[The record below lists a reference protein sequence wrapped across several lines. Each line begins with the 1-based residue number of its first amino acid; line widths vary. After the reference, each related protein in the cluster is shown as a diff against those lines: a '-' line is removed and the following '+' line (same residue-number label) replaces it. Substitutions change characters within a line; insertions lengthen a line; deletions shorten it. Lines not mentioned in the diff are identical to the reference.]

1 MQNEIEQNVD
11 VIDLGAASIV
21 TQGGNPEP
29 GSDLPAFQ
37 RQIGIED

>member
-11 VIDLGAASIV
+11 VIDLGTASIE
-21 TQGGNPEP
+21 TQGGSTEP